1 MWAVFEC
8 RVECSAYFT
17 VVIIMQILCSE
28 CHEECY
34 VITMECVKTE
44 CGVERMKCKT
54 ANTKCVFDTSRRE
67 RTIEN
72 ANDKMQNELLEYKMH
87 LLKNK
92 MR

>member
-54 ANTKCVFDTSRRE
+54 ASTKRVFDTSRRE

-72 ANDKMQNELLEYKMH
+72 ANDKMQNKLPEYKMH

>member
-1 MWAVFEC
+1 MRVEC

-17 VVIIMQILCSE
+17 VVIIIQILCSE
-28 CHEECY
+28 CHEEYY

-54 ANTKCVFDTSRRE
+54 TNTKCVFDTRRRE

>member
-1 MWAVFEC
+1 
-8 RVECSAYFT
+8 
-17 VVIIMQILCSE
+17 
-28 CHEECY
+28 
-34 VITMECVKTE
+34 MECVKTE

-54 ANTKCVFDTSRRE
+54 ANAKCVFYTSRRE

-72 ANDKMQNELLEYKMH
+72 ANDKMQNKLLEYKMH

>member
-1 MWAVFEC
+1 MLRHHNGMCQKQNAVW
-8 RVECSAYFT
+8 R
-17 VVIIMQILCSE
+17 
-28 CHEECY
+28 
-34 VITMECVKTE
+34 
-44 CGVERMKCKT
+44 GMKCKT

>member
-1 MWAVFEC
+1 MRVEC
-8 RVECSAYFT
+8 RVECCAYFT
-17 VVIIMQILCSE
+17 VVIIMQILCSDQ

-67 RTIEN
+67 RTIEK